1 MEIALDKEM
10 TVSQLARR
18 FNEVYP
24 FLKIEVYHNGHEVG
38 VDCFHTLNEISSMKK
53 PLAFTILPEMTIQ
66 EIEEFF
72 WDELGLQ
79 VSVFRKVGNSWIH
92 TAFTNNWTLER
103 QNRMGRNIF
112 GAIA

>member
-1 MEIALDKEM
+1 MEIIIDKKM
-10 TVSQLARR
+10 TVSQLARS
-18 FNEVYP
+18 FNETYP
-24 FLKIEVYHNGHEVG
+24 FLKVEVYYNGNDIG
-38 VDCFHTLNEISSMKK
+38 GDCFYTLGEISKMKN
-53 PLAFTILPEMTIQ
+53 PAAFAILPEMTIQ
-66 EIEEFF
+66 EIEQFF

-103 QNRMGRNIF
+103 QNRMGKNIF